1 MTDPLMEQA
10 AVDSQNELLRSID
23 EEFILENFESNLKLS
38 ADENMEEIKVD
49 QNIKPDDGRK
59 I

>member
-1 MTDPLMEQA
+1 MTDQQMKQA
-10 AVDSQNELLRSID
+10 AVDSQNELLRAID
-23 EEFILENFESNLKLS
+23 EEIILEIFGRSLKLS

-49 QNIKPDDGRK
+49 KNIKPEDGTK

>member
-1 MTDPLMEQA
+1 MEQA

-23 EEFILENFESNLKLS
+23 KEFILENFESNLKLS

>member
-1 MTDPLMEQA
+1 MTDQQMEQA
-10 AVDSQNELLRSID
+10 AVDSQIELLRAID
-23 EEFILENFESNLKLS
+23 EEIMNENFERSLKLS

>member
-1 MTDPLMEQA
+1 MKQA
-10 AVDSQNELLRSID
+10 AVDSQNELLRAID
-23 EEFILENFESNLKLS
+23 EEIILEIFERSLKLS

-49 QNIKPDDGRK
+49 QNIKPEDGTK

>member
-1 MTDPLMEQA
+1 MTDQQMEQA
-10 AVDSQNELLRSID
+10 AVDSQIELLRAID
-23 EEFILENFESNLKLS
+23 EEIMLEIFERSLKLS

>member
-1 MTDPLMEQA
+1 MTDQQMEQA
-10 AVDSQNELLRSID
+10 AVDSQNELLRAID
-23 EEFILENFESNLKLS
+23 EEIMLKIFERSLKLS
-38 ADENMEEIKVD
+38 TEENMEEIKVD

>member
-1 MTDPLMEQA
+1 MTDQQMKQA
-10 AVDSQNELLRSID
+10 AVDSQNELLRAID
-23 EEFILENFESNLKLS
+23 EEIILEIFERSLKLS

-49 QNIKPDDGRK
+49 QNIKPEDGTK